1 MFPKLDGIDHIH
13 VYVSDRKKAAIWYEK
28 YLGFKVNPTFKFWAE
43 NERGP
48 LMIEDQGGKI
58 HLALF
63 NTENLI
69 PTTAIAFKTDSS
81 GFLAWKSHLEE
92 ADLLLRCSDHT
103 KSWSLY
109 FNDLD
114 GNMHEI
120 TTYDYDDVSGQLKS
134 M

>member
-13 VYVSDRKKAAIWYEK
+13 VYVSDREAAANWYEK
-28 YLGFKVNPTFKFWAE
+28 YLGFKVNATFKFWAE
-43 NERGP
+43 DEHGP
-48 LMIEDQGGKI
+48 LTIEDPAGQI

-63 NTENLI
+63 KTENLT
-69 PTTAIAFKTDSS
+69 PSTAIAFKTDGS
-81 GFLAWKSHLEE
+81 GFLGWKSHLEE
-92 ADLLLRCSDHT
+92 ANLILRCSDHT

-120 TTYDYDDVSGQLKS
+120 TTYDHDFVSGQLKS
-134 M
+134 E